1 MNIWDALEQ
10 AEKNAKDYDPVVIIK
25 RNRTKIYAVMEFDS
39 WIELTRSIIN
49 AGHVKKRARRNADNS
64 DID

>member
-10 AEKNAKDYDPVVIIK
+10 AAKNAQEYDPVVIIK
-25 RNRTKIYAVMEFDS
+25 RNRTKVYAVMEFDA

-49 AGHVKKRARRNADNS
+49 AGHVKKRTRRHADNS
-64 DID
+64 DAD